1 MPTTLTP
8 LRYPGGKTALY
19 DKVVSILGQNDLHD
33 VTYVEPFV
41 GGAGLA
47 IKLLLKGDVSSI
59 IINDIDPTIY
69 AFWYSVLNRPEEL
82 CTRVLECK
90 ITIEE
95 REKHIQVL
103 KNIKDNSI
111 LDIGFA
117 TLYLNRTNVS
127 GILDAGPIGGKDQ
140 NGPFRL
146 DARFNKTGLIAKIVT
161 IASYGRK
168 ISLHR
173 LDVIDF
179 IDEVLPVFESAKLFL
194 NFDPPYVKQGQ
205 ALYLNHFTIKDH
217 QRLRDKI
224 ATCKHHWIVT
234 YDFNDKILD
243 LYATFAYER
252 IQLNHSAGI
261 MKKGEEIVIYS
272 HNLKPH
278 KA

>member
-95 REKHIQVL
+95 RE
-103 KNIKDNSI
+103 NI
-111 LDIGFA
+111 
-117 TLYLNRTNVS
+117 
-127 GILDAGPIGGKDQ
+127 
-140 NGPFRL
+140 FR
-146 DARFNKTGLIAKIVT
+146 
-161 IASYGRK
+161 Y
-168 ISLHR
+168 
-173 LDVIDF
+173 
-179 IDEVLPVFESAKLFL
+179 
-194 NFDPPYVKQGQ
+194 
-205 ALYLNHFTIKDH
+205 
-217 QRLRDKI
+217 
-224 ATCKHHWIVT
+224 
-234 YDFNDKILD
+234 
-243 LYATFAYER
+243 
-252 IQLNHSAGI
+252 
-261 MKKGEEIVIYS
+261 
-272 HNLKPH
+272 
-278 KA
+278 